1 MSQIVKFKTSE
12 GHEFTVPVRLVIHSV
27 TIKGMLD
34 EEGFDYDE
42 FIPLDKITK
51 ETFEK
56 VLVYLEHIEAG
67 NAVPVIE
74 KPVCSSDMK
83 DVTTQFYADFVNLE
97 NDPLQD
103 LIMAANWLDIKD
115 LVALCCAKM
124 GSMIRGL
131 SIAEFRVLFNIVN
144 DFTPEEE
151 AEPFDEAKLA
161 ELAQRLEQ
169 QQNEEQ
175 M

>member
-1 MSQIVKFKTSE
+1 MSQIVKLKTSE
-12 GHEFTVPVRLVIHSV
+12 GHEFTVPANLVIHSV
-27 TIKGMLD
+27 LIKGMLD

-42 FIPLDKITK
+42 FILLEHITK

-74 KPVCSSDMK
+74 KPVRSSNMR
-83 DVTTQFYADFVNLE
+83 DVTTQFYADFVDLDD
-97 NDPLQD
+97 DPLQD

-115 LVALCCAKM
+115 LLALCCAKM
-124 GSMIRGL
+124 GTMIRDL
-131 SIAEFRVLFNIVN
+131 SISQFREKFNIVN

-151 AEPFDEAKLA
+151 AETFDNDKLA
-161 ELAQRLEQ
+161 QLAETHEK

-175 M
+175 K